1 MYNSTNFRQEGKVMK
16 DEFQAVS
23 NIFHQEQLAQLQE
36 QRDRANAE
44 MDAELDKYK
53 KQRKCAN
60 K

>member
-1 MYNSTNFRQEGKVMK
+1 MK

-23 NIFHQEQLAQLQE
+23 NIFHQEQLVQLQE